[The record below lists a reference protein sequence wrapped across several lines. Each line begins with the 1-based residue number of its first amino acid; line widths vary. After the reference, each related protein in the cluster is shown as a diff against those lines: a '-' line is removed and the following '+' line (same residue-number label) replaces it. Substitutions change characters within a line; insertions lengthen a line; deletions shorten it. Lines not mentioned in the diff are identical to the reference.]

1 MYLLS
6 FLIFQCLSIQ
16 SYQNVYRIS
25 RGNTIKLMSTRGNN
39 NNNVKND
46 EDIPVSTTTSTG
58 ATVLKCDK
66 LTKAYTAVPQFDEI
80 SFSLGKGQRV
90 GLIGINGAG
99 KTTFLKCLARTDSAD
114 SGTVESLASANV
126 VFVEQDPKW
135 DATVVYE
142 ALFSENTARASAA
155 KKYMAA
161 MSPSQADPDTALLE
175 AIDEMNAADAWVR
188 LYIHVFS
195 HLIFYTM

>member
-1 MYLLS
+1 
-6 FLIFQCLSIQ
+6 
-16 SYQNVYRIS
+16 
-25 RGNTIKLMSTRGNN
+25 MSTRGNN
-39 NNNVKND
+39 NNAKN
-46 EDIPVSTTTSTG
+46 EEVVPVSTTTSTG

-66 LTKAYTAVPQFDEI
+66 LTKAFTGVPQFDEI

-142 ALFSENTARASAA
+142 ALFSENTARANAA
-155 KKYMAA
+155 KKYMAS

-188 LYIHVFS
+188 FYIHIHSLISCTILFS
-195 HLIFYTM
+195 Y